1 MVRDIRFGLDG
12 RECTGREADRM
23 KEASTYDIQYG
34 SESSIGTSATFD
46 ATDGLSDIGKPTY

>member
-1 MVRDIRFGLDG
+1 
-12 RECTGREADRM
+12 M